1 MEQFDQQLPSA
12 RHVGALSVVLALLTA
27 AAAAVLLLVFDVE
40 ICVESRTVSAS
51 QVEKDEVLEAE
62 EEELQKFLQVCVK
75 LKVSVCISTFNTKF
89 SDRLWSINWRNLVIE
104 VTGFNSTPP
113 SPLPLLL
120 NFLITII
127 FLLLFIFGVCT

>member
-75 LKVSVCISTFNTKF
+75 LKVSVCISTFM
-89 SDRLWSINWRNLVIE
+89 WSINWRNLVIE